1 MAKGWSFNGLVKALK
16 GAAFL
21 DVGTA
26 ANTVAAGDDSRIVNA
41 LSKTGDTAT
50 GLIAFSAGLRSLK
63 SFSGSDAETQGTYLG
78 WGKSSG
84 LGRADLICHSGSGPG
99 GFEFWIRSST
109 ETALRRIFAINAS
122 GDAAAEGDIYGK
134 TFYEN
139 TAGAIARVYSPNNK
153 PTPTDVGA
161 LPVGGNA
168 VSATKLQ
175 TARTI
180 GGVSFDGTANINLP
194 GVNQQGTQNTTG
206 NAGTA
211 TKLQTARK
219 INEATFDGT
228 ADIKLNLGTK
238 LVAYANYTTFANG
251 AYNFTAIDANTL
263 SVVVKFDGSNN
274 FIVVGK
280 SKMAILETTAN
291 ELVGGST
298 YRCRKV
304 GEFVIKSVVRSD
316 ANDVTSTIQITY
328 PSHGVTVGQAKTF
341 LISVIIH
348 EQHGCVFFGQ
358 PANDSFS
365 QKGYAL
371 TLLSPV
377 SSQNVPVTTS
387 VVPGNSDWMAA
398 GVSIFGS
405 RTLVSDQR
413 SMNST
418 AMVCGDLTHVVFNTT
433 DNNTD
438 NWLVAMQVRIM
449 VYDFV

>member
-1 MAKGWSFNGLVKALK
+1 MAKGWSFNGLVRALK

-41 LSKTGDTAT
+41 LNRTGDTAT
-50 GLIAFSAGLRSLK
+50 GRIKFGATALFTGVGVLGANDRGTHLGWNRTGGVGRSDFVNHSDSGAGGFDFWWLNTANTTIKKILEITGAGQLIAL
-63 SFSGSDAETQGTYLG
+63 SGVIGATISEGT
-78 WGKSSG
+78 
-84 LGRADLICHSGSGPG
+84 
-99 GFEFWIRSST
+99 
-109 ETALRRIFAINAS
+109 
-122 GDAAAEGDIYGK
+122 AAAPV
-134 TFYEN
+134 
-139 TAGAIARVYSPNNK
+139 RVYSPNNK

-161 LPVGGNA
+161 LPANGNA

-238 LVAYANYTTFANG
+238 LVAYANYTTLANG
-251 AYNFTAIDANTL
+251 SYNFTAIDANTL
-263 SVVVKFDGSNN
+263 SVVINFDGSNN

-291 ELVGGST
+291 ELVGDST

-304 GEFVIKSVVRSD
+304 GEFVIKSVVRSG
-316 ANDVTSTIQITY
+316 AGDVTSTIQITY
-328 PSHGVTVGQAKTF
+328 PSHGVAVGQAKAF

-358 PANDSFS
+358 PANNVYS
-365 QKGYAL
+365 QKSYAL

-387 VVPGNSDWMAA
+387 VVPGNGDWMGA
-398 GVSIFGS
+398 GVYIFGS
-405 RTLVSDQR
+405 RMLVSDQR
-413 SMNST
+413 SINST

-438 NWLVAMQVRIM
+438 SWCSAMQVRIM